1 MRQPANTHA
10 GVAVWLVARESKRKG
25 GMIMKRMG
33 LWLSALGMAFAMGTC
48 AGAQGDIIVLYTN
61 DVHCAVAPDE
71 EGQVM
76 GYAKVAAIKEDEED
90 AGNEVI
96 LVDAGDAIQG
106 EAIGTLSKGEYIIE
120 IMEEADY
127 DIAVPGNHEFDYG
140 MEQFL
145 KLADM
150 AEFDYISCNFT
161 DSRTG
166 KPVFDAYEIEETGGK
181 KIAFVGI
188 CTPRTITSS
197 TPSYFQDD
205 AGEYIYDFRQD
216 EDGIA
221 LYTCVQEAVD
231 AARAKGADYV
241 IAVAHLGVEAACSP
255 WMSTEVIENTTGIDV
270 VLDGHSHSTIA
281 GETVKNKDGEPV
293 LLSST
298 GTKLAA
304 VGKLTI
310 AQDGTLKTEL
320 IEDYDRSEEDVEE
333 EITEISAEFD
343 QILNE
348 VVAKTDVALVIN
360 EPSTLD
366 QEEKVRIV
374 RNAETNLGDLCADAY
389 RYVAGSDVALV
400 NAGGVRADIL
410 AGDITY
416 DDIISVHPFGNEL
429 CMVEATG
436 QQILDALEM
445 GAKSLPEEDGGFLQ
459 VSGLTC
465 EINPDI
471 PSSVKLDENGMFQ
484 GVDGEYR
491 VSNVMIG
498 GEALDPEKTYT
509 VASHNYLL
517 KNAGDGMNMFQG
529 DKLVLEDIMLDN
541 QVLIT
546 YITEGLGGVV
556 GEEYADPYGQERII
570 SAQE

>member
-25 GMIMKRMG
+25 EMIMKRMG

-76 GYAKVAAIKEDEED
+76 GYAKVAAIKED

-205 AGEYIYDFRQD
+205 AGEYIYDFCQD
-216 EDGIA
+216 EDGTA

-465 EINPDI
+465 EIDPDI